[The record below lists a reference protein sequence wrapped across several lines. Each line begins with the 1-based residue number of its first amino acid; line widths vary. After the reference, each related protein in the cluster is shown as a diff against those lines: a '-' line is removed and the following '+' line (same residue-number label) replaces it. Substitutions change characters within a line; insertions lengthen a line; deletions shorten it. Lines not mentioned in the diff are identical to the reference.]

1 MILKNALSLMSLAL
15 LLFIVQG
22 CAPSASGKVYTRD
35 QARQG
40 MTAQYGTVQQVS
52 EVTIEGTQSGLGT
65 LAGGALGAGVGQTM
79 GSGAGRTLAAVAG
92 GVAGAIA
99 GQATEK
105 GVTTKTGL
113 EIMVQLD
120 SGEILSVVQESDT
133 LFQAGERVRVLR
145 AANGNTRVSY

>member
-1 MILKNALSLMSLAL
+1 MSEKSIMGLLGMTL
-15 LLFIVQG
+15 LLLVLQG

-40 MTAQYGTVQQVS
+40 MQVQYGTVQQVS
-52 EVTIEGTQSGLGT
+52 EVTIEGTKSGLGT

-79 GSGAGRTLAAVAG
+79 GSGTGRTLAAVAG
-92 GVAGAIA
+92 GVVGAIA

-113 EIMVQLD
+113 EIMVALD
-120 SGEILSVVQESDT
+120 NGEVLSVVQESDT

-145 AANGNTRVSY
+145 APNGDMRVSY

>member
-40 MTAQYGTVQQVS
+40 MTVQYGTVQQVS